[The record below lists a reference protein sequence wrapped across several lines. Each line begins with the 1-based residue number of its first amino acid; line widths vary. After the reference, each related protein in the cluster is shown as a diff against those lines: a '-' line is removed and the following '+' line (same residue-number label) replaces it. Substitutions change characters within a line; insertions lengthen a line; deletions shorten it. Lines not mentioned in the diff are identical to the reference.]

1 MEPKIYEF
9 EAVIEPV
16 PDKGGA
22 YVRFPYDI
30 RKELGKGRVKAD
42 VIFDDQPY
50 SGSIVNMGVKN
61 EDGSVCYIIG
71 IRKDIRNKIGKQ
83 PGDRVSVIVRVEE
96 ESFAGPAVSQSRKLW
111 KCPKCGRT
119 FKNRNQDHY
128 CGEAPKTI
136 EEYISRQPEQAQIY
150 LRKINEAVKGAL
162 PDAVEKISWSMPTYW
177 KKCNLIQFAA
187 FKKHVGLYPGPEA
200 VEAFADRLTEYK
212 TSKGAIQFP
221 YNKELPIE
229 LIGEIARW
237 CGRDSKKG

>member
-1 MEPKIYEF
+1 MGERVYEF

-30 RKELGKGRVKAD
+30 RKEFGKGRVKAE
-42 VIFDDQPY
+42 VTFDGEPY
-50 SGSIVNMGVKN
+50 FGSIVNMGVKN

-83 PGDRVSVIVRVEE
+83 PGDRIAVTVKAGTDESVDSAAPREK
-96 ESFAGPAVSQSRKLW
+96 KLW

-136 EEYISRQPEQAQIY
+136 EEYISRQPEQARDY
-150 LRKINEAVKGAL
+150 LRRMNEVIKAAL

-177 KKCNLIQFAA
+177 KKYNLIQFAA
-187 FKKHVGLYPGPEA
+187 FKKHVGLYPGPQA
-200 VEAFADRLTEYK
+200 VEAFADRLAEYK

-221 YNKELPIE
+221 YDRELPLE
-229 LIGEIARW
+229 LIREIAQW
-237 CGRDSKKG
+237 CGKEQR

>member
-1 MEPKIYEF
+1 MGERVYEF

-30 RKELGKGRVKAD
+30 RKEFGKGRVKAE
-42 VIFDDQPY
+42 VTFDGEPY

-83 PGDRVSVIVRVEE
+83 PGDRIAVTVKAGTDESVDSAAPREK
-96 ESFAGPAVSQSRKLW
+96 KLW

-136 EEYISRQPEQAQIY
+136 EEYISWQPEQARDY
-150 LRKINEAVKGAL
+150 LRRMNEVIKAAL

-177 KKCNLIQFAA
+177 KKYNLIQFAA
-187 FKKHVGLYPGPEA
+187 FKKHVGLYPGPQA
-200 VEAFADRLTEYK
+200 VEAFADRLAEYK

-221 YNKELPIE
+221 YDRALPLE
-229 LIGEIARW
+229 LIREIAQW
-237 CGRDSKKG
+237 CGKEQR